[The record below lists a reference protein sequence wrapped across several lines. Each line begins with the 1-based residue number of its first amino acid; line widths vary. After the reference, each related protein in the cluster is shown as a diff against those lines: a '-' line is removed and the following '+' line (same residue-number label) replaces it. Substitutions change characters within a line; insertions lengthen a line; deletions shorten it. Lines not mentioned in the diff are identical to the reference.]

1 MCACVDSQEVAIA
14 FGKMFQLRAVING
27 HIPSQEHYPDF
38 GQLGCGGFIVVDK
51 HGRCVSRKTISYN
64 QHGPD
69 AAFADVERLLRP
81 FVRENGREPV
91 LAALPDDSPYAVGAV
106 AMLEGLDSSL
116 ALNGRHVT
124 VVGFDTNTQRFVVE
138 LQRDDSAL
146 ARKLAVRP
154 CNLTPLP
161 DVTPASITAPAA
173 TGCVAIDSE
182 HEACTSALNALLCA
196 PDSGDALARA
206 VTTLAAHFEHEE
218 ALLRSSGWG
227 GGGGEADG
235 GALSAFNSHAADH
248 ARLLAPAR
256 AELARLQ
263 GRELLAEVTVSRAL
277 AKGFTAHAAAFD
289 VLFEGHLPA
298 DAV

>member
-1 MCACVDSQEVAIA
+1 VCACVDSEEVAIA

-38 GQLGCGGFIVVDK
+38 GQLGCSGFIVVDK
-51 HGRCVSRKTISYN
+51 DGRCVSRKTVSYN

-81 FVRENGREPV
+81 FVSENGRESA
-91 LAALPDDSPYAVGAV
+91 LAAMPDDSPYAVGAV

-124 VVGFDTNTQRFVVE
+124 VLGFDTSTQRFVVE
-138 LQRDDSAL
+138 LQRDDSSL

-161 DVTPASITAPAA
+161 DFTPASIAPPAA
-173 TGCVAIDSE
+173 TGCAAIDSE
-182 HEACTSALNALLCA
+182 HEACTSALNALLCS
-196 PDSGDALARA
+196 PDSGNALASA
-206 VTTLAAHFEHEE
+206 VTALAAHFEHEE
-218 ALLRSSGWG
+218 ALLRSAGWG
-227 GGGGEADG
+227 GGGGDDDG

-263 GRELLAEVTVSRAL
+263 GRELLAEVTVSRSL
-277 AKGFTAHAAAFD
+277 AKGFMAHAAAFD